1 MQKLSKIHLSLIGAL
16 ALIGCDNVGGT
27 GENSQV
33 RQNKLTISNTP
44 VFPHSGNGDV
54 YALVLSNH
62 TKEDMQL
69 TNSQLK
75 GISPSDEDSADDISS
90 KLQLAKSLKATQLTD
105 LIDLSACQTI
115 KAGSNC
121 IVTIQLPKQVASG
134 YFDFSLQYTD
144 SKSKP
149 YTVDKLVVFNA
160 EMLAKDGL
168 ILTNEY
174 IESVVVNSDKYTL
187 AIPFQL
193 TDDFES
199 ITIRQHGVAPSG
211 YNQIICNNQVA
222 DEEANNSKYAANNSC
237 TALIE
242 LDGHEANPELGLATS
257 DASGLERFIEIKSSV
272 LYGNYPELV
281 ALGAPVILRTASTQP
296 IYIKNIGTQAAKDI
310 QLAEAGDT
318 ASFTVSKTQC
328 AGKTLENNQQCFVQ
342 YQAKGSNQTAS
353 MTQTISY
360 KGDDGLGTRMFS
372 AKYPVYINKIAPLK
386 RPNQNNTTV
395 LPAHR
400 AIDTQKEYF
409 PEELE
414 NITVTFDQPVN
425 ASGLYLNDGGMG
437 VLIPTFNGC
446 QGYTYLTPGSIVCKL
461 SAFQLMMLAGEF
473 TFEMR
478 AAQLGNSAGVLQNAA
493 QSSQQQFKYVVRHY
507 KNPRVTAVTNT
518 SQTFKPG
525 DAIKFKVTLDT
536 SLYNKLGQYRFNPG
550 NRYTFSNNPCRTTTT
565 STCTIDVEY
574 AIPPAAQLIGS
585 GTVQHKL
592 PSEIFT
598 IAPMR
603 GAKPSSLTVSHNLTI
618 SVDVMPPM
626 SFQRTKYYQIRLAYN
641 PVLIMDN
648 SNGRDGGHMSPKHSM
663 FLNSTNVPWGVH
675 SIHNRWRLVQD
686 APGSSNVTFYQQ
698 AYTPTD
704 TFCWGVVGTPSVP
717 GSDITQN
724 SLSPHFPNWGMF
736 IVNNHKHV
744 QQRPCRVIRRADG
757 TYNIATPG
765 GNLVYTKSHIMSDS
779 LMNGTAIV
787 SLNEGIGPDDPRA
800 IWRIE
805 EANW

>member
-75 GISPSDEDSADDISS
+75 GISPSNEDSADDISS

-115 KAGSNC
+115 KAGANC

-134 YFDFSLQYTD
+134 YIDFSLQYTD

-149 YTVDKLVVFNA
+149 YTVDKLIVFNA
-160 EMLAKDGL
+160 EMLAKDGVV
-168 ILTNEY
+168 LTNQY
-174 IESVVVNSDKYTL
+174 IESIVVNSDKYTL

-199 ITIRQHGVAPSG
+199 VAIRQHGVAPTG
-211 YNQIICNNQVA
+211 YNQIICNNQ
-222 DEEANNSKYAANNSC
+222 ANDDKINTSGKYARNNSC

-272 LYGNYPELV
+272 LYGNYPELI

-342 YQAKGSNQTAS
+342 YQQAKGSNQTAS
-353 MTQTISY
+353 ITQTVSY
-360 KGDDGLGTRMFS
+360 KGDDGLDTRMFS
-372 AKYPVYINKIAPLK
+372 IKYPVYINKVAPLK
-386 RPNQNNTTV
+386 RPDQRNTTV

-400 AIDTQKEYF
+400 AIDAQKEYF

-414 NITVTFDQPVN
+414 NITVTFDQPIN
-425 ASGLYLNDGGMG
+425 ASGLYQFPGGMG
-437 VLIPTFNGC
+437 TTLSQGYSGC
-446 QGYTYLTPGSIVCKL
+446 EGYTYLAPGTIICKVSAWNLNLMFGDTP
-461 SAFQLMMLAGEF
+461 
-473 TFEMR
+473 FEIR
-478 AAQLGNSAGVLQNAA
+478 TSQLGNSAGLIANATSA
-493 QSSQQQFKYVVRHY
+493 HIYNYVVRHHR
-507 KNPRVTAVTNT
+507 NPRVSAITNT

-525 DAIKFKVTLDT
+525 DTIRLRIDLNT
-536 SLYNKLGQYRFNPG
+536 SQYSANSRYRFNPQSG
-550 NRYTFSNNPCRTTTT
+550 YTITSNNCNT
-565 STCTIDVEY
+565 STNGCRIEVEY
-574 AIPPAAQLIGS
+574 KIPDANQLPPGS
-585 GTVQHKL
+585 GTISYTL
-592 PSEIFT
+592 PPHILSI
-598 IAPMR
+598 IPAS
-603 GAKPSSLTVSHNLTI
+603 GSKPTELQVRNNNLTVSVTKLPAIHIAVNPTVEYWFSQGMFCSKPYNLPGAR
-618 SVDVMPPM
+618 SC
-626 SFQRTKYYQIRLAYN
+626 SIRHIEFYEGILAIYPKHVLVVRSYN
-641 PVLIMDN
+641 RF
-648 SNGRDGGHMSPKHSM
+648 NGRSSALG
-663 FLNSTNVPWGVH
+663 FFSTNLSLNNKPSQSQGEIDPGVWTGNNIITH
-675 SIHNRWRLVQD
+675 KNGNWAGPLSTFYVLLIPEGEDITTNPPGTVYIGRYCIPRFPTSSSSTGANAD
-686 APGSSNVTFYQQ
+686 APYCKHL
-698 AYTPTD
+698 P
-704 TFCWGVVGTPSVP
+704 P
-717 GSDITQN
+717 GQ
-724 SLSPHFPNWGMF
+724 
-736 IVNNHKHV
+736 
-744 QQRPCRVIRRADG
+744 
-757 TYNIATPG
+757 
-765 GNLVYTKSHIMSDS
+765 
-779 LMNGTAIV
+779 
-787 SLNEGIGPDDPRA
+787 
-800 IWRIE
+800 
-805 EANW
+805 

>member
-16 ALIGCDNVGGT
+16 ALAACDNVGG
-27 GENSQV
+27 GSENSNSQV

-75 GISPSDEDSADDISS
+75 GISPSDEDSADGISS

-149 YTVDKLVVFNA
+149 YTVDKLIVFNA
-160 EMLAKDGL
+160 EMLAKDGVV
-168 ILTNEY
+168 LTNQY
-174 IESVVVNSDKYTL
+174 IESIVVNSDKYTL

-199 ITIRQHGVAPSG
+199 VAIRQHGVAPTG
-211 YNQIICNNQVA
+211 YNQIICNNQ
-222 DEEANNSKYAANNSC
+222 ANDDKINTSGKYARNNSC

-272 LYGNYPELV
+272 LYGNYPELI

-342 YQAKGSNQTAS
+342 YQQAKGSNQTAS
-353 MTQTISY
+353 ITQTVSY
-360 KGDDGLGTRMFS
+360 KGDDGLDTRMFS
-372 AKYPVYINKIAPLK
+372 IKYPVYINKVAPLK
-386 RPNQNNTTV
+386 RPDQRNTTV

-400 AIDTQKEYF
+400 AIDAQKEYF

-425 ASGLYLNDGGMG
+425 ASGLYQFPGGMG
-437 VLIPTFNGC
+437 TTLSQGYSGC
-446 QGYTYLTPGSIVCKL
+446 EGYTYLAPGTIVCKV
-461 SAFQLMMLAGEF
+461 SAWNLNLMFGD
-473 TFEMR
+473 TPFEIKTS
-478 AAQLGNSAGVLQNAA
+478 QLGNSAGLIANATSA
-493 QSSQQQFKYVVRHY
+493 HIYNYVVRHHR
-507 KNPRVTAVTNT
+507 NPRVSPITNT

-525 DAIKFKVTLDT
+525 DTIRLAINLD
-536 SLYNKLGQYRFNPG
+536 SSRYSANNRYRFNPQS
-550 NRYTFSNNPCRTTTT
+550 RYTITSNTCNTGTNGCR
-565 STCTIDVEY
+565 IEVEY
-574 AIPPAAQLIGS
+574 KIPSNLSGS
-585 GTVQHKL
+585 GTIQHTL
-592 PSEIFT
+592 PQHILSIVP
-598 IAPMR
+598 AN
-603 GAKPSSLTVSHNLTI
+603 GSKPDELRVLNSQTVSVQLNIVSNINIDTTKRYRIVGNGGFRFNRSHGHTIPPRNAIYSASQDSDSFHEGFRFRDLKNGYYEIYQKNYWAHFGSDMDACEI
-618 SVDVMPPM
+618 SVPNNLPADWNYKL
-626 SFQRTKYYQIRLAYN
+626 SC
-641 PVLIMDN
+641 
-648 SNGRDGGHMSPKHSM
+648 
-663 FLNSTNVPWGVH
+663 VH
-675 SIHNRWRLVQD
+675 D
-686 APGSSNVTFYQQ
+686 AP
-698 AYTPTD
+698 AD
-704 TFCWGVVGTPSVP
+704 TRNFAVVSVP
-717 GSDITQN
+717 GKN
-724 SLSPHFPNWGMF
+724 SFYLVHPRGNENTYLIMNTYVFGGWLVLSTAPHDYAEFHL
-736 IVNNHKHV
+736 VEHV
-744 QQRPCRVIRRADG
+744 CTTRC
-757 TYNIATPG
+757 
-765 GNLVYTKSHIMSDS
+765 
-779 LMNGTAIV
+779 
-787 SLNEGIGPDDPRA
+787 NE
-800 IWRIE
+800 W
-805 EANW
+805 